1 MFTIPVPVHLLLHR
15 RRSAYRLTTFLSCSE
30 YSRLAHRT
38 NSLSLVPFPAGSLSL
53 CSASEGWVS
62 PAPKAG
68 KKDKKKKGG
77 GGEAATAAAAPPKAE
92 QDDDLDPEKAAKKV
106 NHSTTAEGASLLP
119 QCNLHCNSNLHPV
132 LGSWH
137 PHVFACAE
145 LLSMRL
151 IPSPPLAVLRL
162 PSWPRRRR
170 KMPSLQP
177 SRHPLLLP
185 SWPRPRRALRAT
197 TRRLP

>member
-1 MFTIPVPVHLLLHR
+1 M
-15 RRSAYRLTTFLSCSE
+15 
-30 YSRLAHRT
+30 
-38 NSLSLVPFPAGSLSL
+38 
-53 CSASEGWVS
+53 S

-145 LLSMRL
+145 SVC
-151 IPSPPLAVLRL
+151 A
-162 PSWPRRRR
+162 
-170 KMPSLQP
+170 
-177 SRHPLLLP
+177 
-185 SWPRPRRALRAT
+185 
-197 TRRLP
+197 